1 MAKKKKRRQRRCAGG
16 QYIGS
21 TTGGGYYTS
30 KAKKSRRKTYR
41 TKRAA
46 LKNKPGNM
54 SIYKVK
60 GGYRRSKRR
69 EPAPF

>member
-1 MAKKKKRRQRRCAGG
+1 MGRKQRRQRRCAGG
-16 QYIGS
+16 QYVGS
-21 TTGGGYYTS
+21 TTSGGWYSSTV
-30 KAKKSRRKTYR
+30 KASRRKTYK

-46 LKNKPGNM
+46 NKGKPGNM
-54 SIYKVK
+54 SIYKVA